1 MKIKEGKKMKPI
13 NICFKDGE
21 SINNVKGIEVT
32 ILTKIEAAN
41 LNSNGTE
48 GVISVLKKVKD
59 PVDMKEYVRVSGQ
72 SVKFQLKQVLAE
84 LGEQISTV
92 IQQTSDQSS
101 KTVLT
106 SQGDPEKF
114 IDDDLFGYMIAK
126 GNNSKLRTAPVR
138 TNGMISI
145 FPYQEDRD
153 FGVRYDPNGTQHNIY
168 ETEISTNIMRS
179 NYFIE
184 ADRVGVFSVREIGS
198 DKVLENKERLRRIKV
213 FLSALL
219 NYHGGAHL
227 SRMFTKI
234 YPEIL
239 VILFLNKK
247 IPVIGDNLRIKQG
260 YENGK
265 YNLDTDLLK
274 EVLVMFDDNIIKG
287 YIVIIKEKFN
297 NLNEIHS
304 ISDNN
309 KKIQIVPMNEFKEKL
324 NNMVSCD

>member
-1 MKIKEGKKMKPI
+1 MKPI
-13 NICFKDGE
+13 NVCFTNGE
-21 SINNVKGIEVT
+21 NISNVKGIEVAV
-32 ILTKIEAAN
+32 LTKIEAAN

-84 LGEQISTV
+84 LGEALSTV
-92 IQQTSDQSS
+92 TQQKSDQST

-106 SQGDPEKF
+106 SQGDPERY

-126 GNNSKLRTAPVR
+126 GDESKQKLRTAPVR

-153 FGVRYDPNGTQHNIY
+153 FGVRYDPTGTQHNIF

-198 DKVLENKERLRRIKV
+198 EKELDNKERIRRIKL
-213 FLSALL
+213 FLLTLL

-227 SRMFTKI
+227 SRMFTKA
-234 YPEIL
+234 YPEIVVL
-239 VILFLNKK
+239 LFLNKK
-247 IPVIGDNLRIKQG
+247 IPVIGDNLRIKPG

-265 YNLDTDLLK
+265 YTLDIQLLK
-274 EVLVMFDDNIIKG
+274 EVLMMFDENIIKG
-287 YIVIIKEKFN
+287 YIAIIKEKFH
-297 NLNEIHS
+297 NLDEI
-304 ISDNN
+304 IEILKDN
-309 KKIQIVPMNEFKEKL
+309 KKIQIINMNELKEKL
-324 NNMVSCD
+324 NNTMSCD